1 MTKSAPAAS
10 ADRADRIVEADAPRR
25 ALITRKR
32 RIDGIALTFKP
43 GGT

>member
-10 ADRADRIVEADAPRR
+10 ADSVAEGDAPRR
-25 ALITRKR
+25 VLIARECC
-32 RIDGIALTFKP
+32 IDGVALTFKP